1 MKLIS
6 TLRQILIFR
15 YRVLERLG
23 ENEDEIE
30 PWQVIKELTLG
41 STLERFRKFPTNEQL
56 LREMRIRFER
66 SQKLLDGIAT
76 HFETVQKI
84 FIRFLIFDQIS
95 KS

>member
-1 MKLIS
+1 MAAP
-6 TLRQILIFR
+6 RQILIFR

-30 PWQVIKELTLG
+30 PWHVIKELTLG

-56 LREMRIRFER
+56 VREMRIRFER

-84 FIRFLIFDQIS
+84 IRFLIFDQIS
-95 KS
+95 KNKKN